1 MFSHPQLRIR
11 HWVFTMM
18 LLAGIISGCPSARS
32 ESPRPA
38 RPTDYVVVAN
48 YLSAVCRYVTWPEPP
63 SCAVIE
69 LPRTGNNIRHLLN
82 SAALAA
88 QGLQPTPGLLEN
100 PLRRIGGPTP

>member
-18 LLAGIISGCPSARS
+18 LLAGIISGCPSARA

-38 RPTDYVVVAN
+38 RPTDYA
-48 YLSAVCRYVTWPEPP
+48 AVCRYVTRPEPP
-63 SCAVIE
+63 TGAVFE
-69 LPRTGNNIRHLLN
+69 LPRTGNNTRHLLN